1 MFSKKVIL
9 IGSALALTS
18 LLGGCGPSIS
28 PNTYNGNTVGVAS
41 RVLKG
46 TIVSIRPVN
55 IQQNSGVG
63 AVGGA
68 VAGGAAGSMI
78 GNRTAVNI
86 VSATGGALLGGLIGN
101 EVEKQFRKDIGYEY
115 IIQLDNKSTI
125 SVTQQQDL
133 QLGMNQRVLVI
144 YGPTTRIVPDNTI
157 SVPRPSPV
165 TTSSKTTAAKSTTS
179 NTTAAKSTTS
189 NTAAATSKTTAV
201 TNTTTTTTTK

>member
-1 MFSKKVIL
+1 MFKKVLL
-9 IGSALALTS
+9 ISSALALTP

-28 PNTYNGNTVGVAS
+28 PNTYNANTVGVAS
-41 RVLKG
+41 RVVKG
-46 TIVSIRPVN
+46 TIISIRPVK

-68 VAGGAAGSMI
+68 VAGGAAGSLV

-101 EVEKQFRKDIGYEY
+101 EVEKEFRKDVGYEY
-115 IIQLDNKSTI
+115 IIQLANNSTI

-133 QLGMNQRVLVI
+133 QLGLNQRVLVI

-157 SVPRPSPV
+157 SVPS
-165 TTSSKTTAAKSTTS
+165 AAATPAPKSTTPKP
-179 NTTAAKSTTS
+179 TAT
-189 NTAAATSKTTAV
+189 TSKTA
-201 TNTTTTTTTK
+201 TTTATTAK